1 LGKKTQANNDGCNTQ
16 ESHGSLGG
24 REMEAAAAAVAVV
37 VETE

>member
-1 LGKKTQANNDGCNTQ
+1 LGKKAQANNNGCNTQ

-24 REMEAAAAAVAVV
+24 REIEAAAAVAVV